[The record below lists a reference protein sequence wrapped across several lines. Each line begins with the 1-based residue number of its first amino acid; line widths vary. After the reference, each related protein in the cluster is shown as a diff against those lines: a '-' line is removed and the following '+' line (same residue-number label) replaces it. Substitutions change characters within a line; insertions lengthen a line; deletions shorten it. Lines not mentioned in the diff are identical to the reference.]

1 MKKFANIIVTF
12 PAPLSNRSRASI
24 RSIYFSL
31 TFKKQTTFL
40 RFGRKN
46 VYSIGKANLLQR
58 EISSVGGGRGRE
70 REKKERRRERFQWR
84 IVDINLLG
92 AARFLIISFNRNW
105 AIFQNPSRPTS
116 FPPRSLSNN
125 SNFVAILSLGI

>member
-1 MKKFANIIVTF
+1 MKKKIRKYHRYFPCPTF
-12 PAPLSNRSRASI
+12 SNRSRASI

-58 EISSVGGGRGRE
+58 EISSVGGGRGEGE
-70 REKKERRRERFQWR
+70 REKGEKKGEISMANRRY
-84 IVDINLLG
+84 
-92 AARFLIISFNRNW
+92 
-105 AIFQNPSRPTS
+105 
-116 FPPRSLSNN
+116 
-125 SNFVAILSLGI
+125 